1 MSSRKTSRE
10 RRRDVE
16 RDEDK
21 QLMAEVA
28 QDADQFTGEFQES
41 DELIVIK
48 ESCNISVQTTET
60 TAAVSLQIA
69 LQLAI
74 ALVIRVTIADSDDS
88 DSVAQDLLQHFDSEQ
103 KNVQKIYIENSKD
116 VSIKTTDTDI
126 AANIQVMLE
135 ALLAIVAELDIA

>member
-21 QLMAEVA
+21 RLAEVA
-28 QDADQFTGEFQES
+28 QDADQVTSEFQES

-48 ESCNISVQTTET
+48 DSCNISVQTTET

-74 ALVIRVTIADSDDS
+74 ALIIRVTIADSDDS
-88 DSVAQDLLQHFDSEQ
+88 NSVAQDLLQHFDSDQ
-103 KNVQKIYIENSKD
+103 KNVQKIYVENSKD

-126 AANIQVMLE
+126 AANVQVMLE

>member
-21 QLMAEVA
+21 RLAEVA
-28 QDADQFTGEFQES
+28 QDADQVTSEFQES

-48 ESCNISVQTTET
+48 DSCNISVQTTET

-74 ALVIRVTIADSDDS
+74 ALIIRVTIADSDDS
-88 DSVAQDLLQHFDSEQ
+88 NSVVQDLLQHFDSDQ
-103 KNVQKIYIENSKD
+103 KNVQKIYVENSKD

-126 AANIQVMLE
+126 AANVQVMLE